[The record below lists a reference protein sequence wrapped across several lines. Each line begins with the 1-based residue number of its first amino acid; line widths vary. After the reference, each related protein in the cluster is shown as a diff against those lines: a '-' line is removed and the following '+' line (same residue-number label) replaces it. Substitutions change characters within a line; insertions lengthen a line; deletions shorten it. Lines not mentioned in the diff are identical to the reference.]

1 MPRCHYKSYKGI
13 TCLAR
18 GLRRN
23 QTPSEEL
30 VWQLLKGKSIRGY
43 KFLRQHPV
51 FYRIDGEWVEFFIAD
66 FYCASLKL
74 IIEVDGPIHQ
84 NRQDYDSERDS
95 KLSSKG
101 IMVARILNEELAD
114 INLAISRIKQIISKR
129 EAEISN
135 LFPPFLLTPPHPPL
149 KQ

>member
-30 VWQLLKGKSIRGY
+30 LWQLLKGKSMRGY

-51 FYRIDGEWVEFFIAD
+51 FYRIDSEWIEFFIAD
-66 FYCASLKL
+66 FYCSKLKL
-74 IIEVDGPIHQ
+74 IIEVDGPVHQ
-84 NRQDYDSERDS
+84 NRQDYDSERDA
-95 KLSSKG
+95 KLRSKG
-101 IMVARILNEELAD
+101 IMVA
-114 INLAISRIKQIISKR
+114 
-129 EAEISN
+129 
-135 LFPPFLLTPPHPPL
+135 
-149 KQ
+149 